1 MQEPIPMSR
10 VLRPVVLAFS
20 ISAVGSLSTM
30 PLACQATGLSAASNA
45 SKTFANMGTSI
56 GDVRDSL
63 EKIASNLDE
72 MSSAEKRGV
81 SGDIQKLFSS
91 YSSLEARL
99 AKTAKRLD
107 DAAAACKRET
117 TSYLDLRRKQNAS
130 MTDAAVKQ
138 LDLKQ
143 IDELVTSEGQ
153 TRDAYMAVK
162 SRLEPLLSSAA
173 SLETY
178 LANNLNAAGVEAGA
192 SLFKKTAGQIRDAL
206 PALAACERE
215 YRELA
220 DSMVPPK
227 DRPTTSSSGA

>member
-1 MQEPIPMSR
+1 MSR
-10 VLRPVVLAFS
+10 FLRPAVLALTISTVGVFS
-20 ISAVGSLSTM
+20 AIPV
-30 PLACQATGLSAASNA
+30 ACQATGLSAASSV

-72 MSSAEKRGV
+72 MSSAEERGV

-91 YSSLEARL
+91 YSTLESRL
-99 AKTAKRLD
+99 AKSAKRLD
-107 DAAAACKRET
+107 DAAKACRRDT

-153 TRDAYMAVK
+153 TGDAYAAVK
-162 SRLEPLLSSAA
+162 ARLEPLLSSAA

-178 LANNLNAAGVEAGA
+178 LANNLNAAGVKAGA
-192 SLFKKTAGQIRDAL
+192 SLFRKTADQIRDTL
-206 PALAACERE
+206 PALAACANE

-220 DSMVPPK
+220 ESMVPPK
-227 DRPTTSSSGA
+227 DRPTNASGS